1 MPEFGSFS
9 LLLALILT
17 TYNLV
22 IGGLALWGA
31 STRGQRSVSIPVAK
45 WNRLGETARRAGIA
59 SFITL
64 CCAAF
69 ALVWAAFT
77 NDFSV
82 EYIRAHSNI
91 ALNPAYKFA
100 ALWSGQEGSLLLWAF
115 LLSAYGFVLRV
126 RHRVDVRL
134 SAFASTILAGIQFFF
149 VLLLVV
155 GAPPFSIAP
164 GAVALDGAGL
174 NPLLQYPEMVVH
186 PPMLYLGYVGFSV
199 PFAFA
204 LGALM
209 MRYPGEKWIH
219 ITRRWTMVTW
229 LFLTCGIFMG
239 AHWAYSVLGWG
250 GYWGWD
256 PVENAS
262 LMPWL
267 TGTAFLHSVMMQEKR
282 GMMKNWNVWLIFSTF
297 LLTILGT
304 LLTRSG
310 AVSSVHAFAQSAIG
324 AWFYTFILIAF
335 AICLFV
341 FFFQRDHLKSE
352 NKLESLVSRE
362 SSFLFNNMIL
372 LAACFTVL
380 WGTLFPVLSEYVQG
394 SKVTV
399 GPPFYNR
406 VNIPIGLFLLF
417 LTGIGPLLAWRSTS
431 LRSIRRNFILPSVVT
446 LVTAIGLMIF
456 GVRPWND
463 GDDMQS
469 TMFSLVALALS
480 AGVITAIVEE
490 FLRGAMVVRTQ
501 TGKNLL
507 SSTVLLVRRNTRRYG
522 GYIIHF
528 GIVVMFIGIAGGAF
542 NQARE
547 MEMSYGDALYVGP
560 YKLVCQSI
568 TQDSKPEYDTDY
580 ALLDVYRNGKKVT
593 QLAPEKRIYFAGT
606 DHEQSSTIVALH
618 STAQADLYTVFE
630 GKNPDTGRPIIK
642 AYLNPLI
649 AWIWIGVVIVVGG
662 TFIALVPN
670 LVRTPVK
677 QRQEDLAP
685 AGATQP
691 ALSRAGVLAKAPNA

>member
-1 MPEFGSFS
+1 MPEFGSFC

-17 TYNLV
+17 LYTFV
-22 IGGLALWGA
+22 VGGFALWGA
-31 STRGQRSVSIPVAK
+31 TPGGVRTTGIPK
-45 WNRLGETARRAGIA
+45 ERWNRLGETARRAGIA
-59 SFITL
+59 SFVAL

-69 ALVWAAFT
+69 ALVWAALT

-100 ALWSGQEGSLLLWAF
+100 AMWSGQEGSLLLWAW
-115 LLSAYGFVLRV
+115 LLGAYGFVV
-126 RHRVDVRL
+126 RMRYRIDVRL
-134 SAFASTILAGIQFFF
+134 SAFASVILAAIQVFF

-155 GAPPFSIAP
+155 AAPPFSIAP
-164 GAVALDGAGL
+164 GPVAADGAGL
-174 NPLLQYPEMVVH
+174 NVLLQYPEMVIH
-186 PPMLYLGYVGFSV
+186 PPMLYLGYVGFAV

-229 LFLTCGIFMG
+229 LFLTCGILLG

-282 GMMKNWNVWLIFSTF
+282 GMMKSWNVWLIFSTF

-310 AVSSVHAFAQSAIG
+310 IISSVHAFAESSIG
-324 AWFYTFILIAF
+324 TWFYTFIVIAF
-335 AICLFV
+335 LVCLLTFILR
-341 FFFQRDHLKSE
+341 RDHLKSE

-372 LAACFTVL
+372 LAACLTVL
-380 WGTLFPVLSEYVQG
+380 FGTLFPLLSEAVTG
-394 SKVTV
+394 SKVTT
-399 GPPFYNR
+399 GAAYYNR
-406 VNIPIGLFLLF
+406 VEIPIGLFLLF
-417 LTGIGPLLAWRSTS
+417 LTGLGPLLAWRSTT
-431 LRSIRRNFILPSVVT
+431 LRSIRRNFVLPSIAMAA
-446 LVTAIGLMIF
+446 TAVGLTIA
-456 GVRPWND
+456 GLRPWND
-463 GDDMQS
+463 GDDMES
-469 TMFSLVALALS
+469 TFFSLIAFTLA

-490 FLRGAMVVRTQ
+490 FTRGARVVRTQ

-507 SSTVLLVRRNTRRYG
+507 ASAVLLTRRNTRRYG

-528 GIVVMFIGIAGGAF
+528 GIVVLFIGIAGGAF
-542 NQARE
+542 DQSRE
-547 MEMSYGDALYVGP
+547 MTMSYGDTLAIGP
-560 YKLVCQSI
+560 YRLVNVGN
-568 TQDSKPEYDTDY
+568 TQESTPNYDTSF
-580 ALLDVYRNGKKVT
+580 ARLDVYKNGKYVK
-593 QLAPEKRIYFAGT
+593 QLSPEKRTYFVGT
-606 DHEQSSTIVALH
+606 DHEQASTIVALH
-618 STAQADLYTVFE
+618 STAEADLYTVYE
-630 GKNPDTGRPIIK
+630 GPDPDSNMPEIK
-642 AYLNPLI
+642 VFLNPLI
-649 AWIWIGVVIVVGG
+649 KWIWIGVAIVVLG

-670 LVRTPVK
+670 LVRSPV
-677 QRQEDLAP
+677 RLLQEDSVP
-685 AGATQP
+685 AGAEP
-691 ALSRAGVLAKAPNA
+691 LAEARVIAEAPHA